1 MSVRTMARVWEFSKN
16 KGNDLLMLLAI
27 ADFADDDGRAYPSV
41 STLAEKCR
49 MKPRNASAILSA
61 LRASGELD
69 VRMNEGPRGANM
81 YRIVLSAQPMQI
93 HAGVQ
98 KRAGVHESAPP
109 PAETCVKPLQDSA
122 DEPSV
127 NHQEPS
133 VDAKALSSG
142 VRKSKKGEIT
152 LAQFLENCKASGEQ
166 SIPESDPVWE
176 YARKTGITDEMI
188 SVAWVEFKAAYLT
201 ASKRYADWRQAFR
214 NAVRRNWYKLWSIR
228 DGDQAKWTSDGEQA
242 RRAAA

>member
-1 MSVRTMARVWEFSKN
+1 MARVWECSQHSGTN
-16 KGNDLLMLLAI
+16 LLMLLAI
-27 ADFADDDGRAYPSV
+27 ADFSDDDGTAFPAV
-41 STLAEKCR
+41 EKLAKKCR
-49 MKPRNASAILSA
+49 MSKRNAQERLKELSD
-61 LRASGELD
+61 SGELTILKNQGPPPKYPNLFRVNLASLGMKPTAP
-69 VRMNEGPRGANM
+69 VRPTAPVQCNVERGAVH
-81 YRIVLSAQPMQI
+81 RV
-93 HAGVQ
+93 AGM
-98 KRAGVHESAPP
+98 KPTAP
-109 PAETCVKPLQDSA
+109 K
-122 DEPSV
+122 PSV

-133 VDAKALSSG
+133 SEAQALSADA
-142 VRKSKKGEIT
+142 RKAKKVDIT